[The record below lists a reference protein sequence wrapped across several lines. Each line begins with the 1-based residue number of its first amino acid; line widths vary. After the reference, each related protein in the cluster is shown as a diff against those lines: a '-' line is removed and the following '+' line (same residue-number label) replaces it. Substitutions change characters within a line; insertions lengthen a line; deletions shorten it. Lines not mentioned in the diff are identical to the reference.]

1 MKTQPYYS
9 VRNSKIHGRGV
20 FAKKPIR
27 KGTRII
33 EYTGPIVSTEEAD
46 VIGVQNENGHSHTM
60 LFEIDKD
67 RVINGNA
74 GGDARYL
81 NHGCDPNC
89 ETVQDGDRIFIEAL
103 RSIKTGEELCY
114 DYHLQVPGKITDKV
128 RKEYACFCGSP
139 KCRGTQIAPEILA
152 KQAKKD
158 EKKAEKK
165 AKAEAEKKAKGE
177 AKAKSKSEVKNNK
190 AEAKPKAKA
199 EAKAKVEKKA
209 KTEAKDKVKSEVK
222 ANAKNGVKKA
232 EAKGKKKKA
241 EGKLSKKDKKK
252 DKKKNTSSSLM
263 VETAGLSNKNKKKKK
278 DKKKK

>member
-1 MKTQPYYS
+1 MKTQPYYA

-67 RVINGNA
+67 RVINGNE

-103 RSIKTGEELCY
+103 RSIKQGEELCY
-114 DYHLQVPGKITDKV
+114 DYHLQVPGKISDKV
-128 RKEYACFCGSP
+128 KKEYACFCGSP
-139 KCRGTQIAPEILA
+139 LCRGTQIAPDLLA

-158 EKKAEKK
+158 EKKAK
-165 AKAEAEKKAKGE
+165 AKAEK
-177 AKAKSKSEVKNNK
+177 
-190 AEAKPKAKA
+190 KAKA
-199 EAKAKVEKKA
+199 EAKAKA
-209 KTEAKDKVKSEVK
+209 KSEVK
-222 ANAKNGVKKA
+222 KAKAEKKMKAKA
-232 EAKGKKKKA
+232 EAKHKGKKKKTD
-241 EGKLSKKDKKK
+241 GKPSKANKKKGKKKNSPSSLMVESAGLSSKNKKSKKDKKK
-252 DKKKNTSSSLM
+252 K
-263 VETAGLSNKNKKKKK
+263 
-278 DKKKK
+278 

>member
-1 MKTQPYYS
+1 MKTLPYYS

-20 FAKKPIR
+20 FAKRPIR
-27 KGTRII
+27 KGIRII

-103 RSIKTGEELCY
+103 RGIKQGEELCY

-139 KCRGTQIAPEILA
+139 KCRGTQIAPDLLA

-165 AKAEAEKKAKGE
+165 AKAEAKAKEKTENKAKAKSEAKLKEKTKTKDGLKKSKAKPEDKAKTEKKAK
-177 AKAKSKSEVKNNK
+177 
-190 AEAKPKAKA
+190 AE
-199 EAKAKVEKKA
+199 
-209 KTEAKDKVKSEVK
+209 TKVKSEVK
-222 ANAKNGVKKA
+222 AKAKTDVKKA
-232 EAKGKKKKA
+232 EGKKKT

-252 DKKKNTSSSLM
+252 SKKKLASSSLM
-263 VETAGLSNKNKKKKK
+263 VETAGLSNKNKKK

>member
-1 MKTQPYYS
+1 MKTLPYYS

-20 FAKKPIR
+20 FAKRPIR
-27 KGTRII
+27 KGIRII

-103 RSIKTGEELCY
+103 RGIKQGEELCY

-139 KCRGTQIAPEILA
+139 KCRGTQIAPDLLA

-165 AKAEAEKKAKGE
+165 AKAEAKAKEKTENKAKAKSEAKRKEKTKTKDGLKKSKAKPEDKAKTEKKAK
-177 AKAKSKSEVKNNK
+177 
-190 AEAKPKAKA
+190 AE
-199 EAKAKVEKKA
+199 
-209 KTEAKDKVKSEVK
+209 TKVKSEVK
-222 ANAKNGVKKA
+222 AKAKTDVKKA
-232 EAKGKKKKA
+232 EGKKKT

-252 DKKKNTSSSLM
+252 SKKKLASSSLM
-263 VETAGLSNKNKKKKK
+263 VETAGLSNKNKKK

>member
-1 MKTQPYYS
+1 M
-9 VRNSKIHGRGV
+9 
-20 FAKKPIR
+20 
-27 KGTRII
+27 
-33 EYTGPIVSTEEAD
+33 
-46 VIGVQNENGHSHTM
+46 IGVQNENGHSHTM

-165 AKAEAEKKAKGE
+165 AKGE